1 MSFIKLPQYFWQ
13 LSSSRFNFIYA
24 LFVMAAYNIPFINA
38 VYEKDRS
45 FVAAALIV
53 VCIFLVLNIALSVLF
68 IRPLVKPLAIV
79 FCLLNASA
87 LYFMN
92 AYGVVIDK
100 IMLMN
105 VIQTDVYEVA
115 DLLNLKMAL
124 YLILLGIIPSYLI
137 YKTDI
142 AFKPLKA
149 DVQGKLTQG
158 LIFALVAGGIIGG
171 GLLHNPDTLKEH
183 KHLKNA
189 LIPVNY
195 IGAVISV
202 VKIKAKYWG
211 IELKTISE
219 GARMLPQKEGSK
231 PALIVVVIGE
241 SARDASFSLSGY
253 ERPTNEPLA
262 KYADELVYF
271 DNFYSCGTAT
281 AVSLPCIFS
290 PYPRKKFEPESERYT
305 ENVLD
310 VISRAGYKLL
320 WRENNTDCKDNC
332 NRIEQERFCNVK
344 ECPDEIL
351 LTDFAEK
358 VRSFDR
364 PALVVLHQR
373 GSHGPLYALRYP
385 KEFEIYR
392 PVCRREFLQDCTL
405 DELRNTY
412 DNTVYYTSHMLARTI
427 DELKALSDEYD
438 TAFFFT
444 SDHGESLGEN
454 GVYLHSAPYDEA
466 PDVQKHIPAMFWF
479 SEGYAE
485 ANGLDIDCVRKIRS
499 EAFSHDNVFHTL
511 LGMSR
516 VETPFYDRGLDI
528 LARCRKCLLPAFGRA
543 APQQRIFF
551 RPRRIA
557 AALQQFRQQIIAA
570 PVRQNVNTADRRRT
584 AAGRFRQRK
593 RPVENF
599 ATGHVGKNAR
609 FHIFAGKTEFVGPI
623 RRRFFRQPGIN
634 GGKHFLM
641 LGQDYPFPLQ
651 QTFKIPA
658 HQRIF
663 PAAAEQKIKRWQRHC
678 RGYVTEIIDKAVRA

>member
-13 LSSSRFNFIYA
+13 LASARFNLIYA

-149 DVQGKLTQG
+149 DAQGKLTQG

-171 GLLHNPDTLKEH
+171 GLLHNPATLKEN

-253 ERPTNEPLA
+253 KRPTNEPLA

-271 DNFYSCGTAT
+271 DNIYS
-281 AVSLPCIFS
+281 
-290 PYPRKKFEPESERYT
+290 
-305 ENVLD
+305 
-310 VISRAGYKLL
+310 
-320 WRENNTDCKDNC
+320 
-332 NRIEQERFCNVK
+332 
-344 ECPDEIL
+344 
-351 LTDFAEK
+351 
-358 VRSFDR
+358 
-364 PALVVLHQR
+364 
-373 GSHGPLYALRYP
+373 
-385 KEFEIYR
+385 
-392 PVCRREFLQDCTL
+392 
-405 DELRNTY
+405 
-412 DNTVYYTSHMLARTI
+412 
-427 DELKALSDEYD
+427 
-438 TAFFFT
+438 
-444 SDHGESLGEN
+444 
-454 GVYLHSAPYDEA
+454 
-466 PDVQKHIPAMFWF
+466 
-479 SEGYAE
+479 
-485 ANGLDIDCVRKIRS
+485 
-499 EAFSHDNVFHTL
+499 
-511 LGMSR
+511 
-516 VETPFYDRGLDI
+516 
-528 LARCRKCLLPAFGRA
+528 
-543 APQQRIFF
+543 
-551 RPRRIA
+551 
-557 AALQQFRQQIIAA
+557 
-570 PVRQNVNTADRRRT
+570 
-584 AAGRFRQRK
+584 
-593 RPVENF
+593 
-599 ATGHVGKNAR
+599 
-609 FHIFAGKTEFVGPI
+609 
-623 RRRFFRQPGIN
+623 
-634 GGKHFLM
+634 
-641 LGQDYPFPLQ
+641 
-651 QTFKIPA
+651 
-658 HQRIF
+658 
-663 PAAAEQKIKRWQRHC
+663 
-678 RGYVTEIIDKAVRA
+678 

>member
-13 LSSSRFNFIYA
+13 LFSSRFNFIYA

-45 FVAAALIV
+45 FVATALIV
-53 VCIFLVLNIALSVLF
+53 ICIFLVLNIALSVLF

-137 YKTDI
+137 YKTNI

-253 ERPTNEPLA
+253 KRPTNEPLA

-528 LARCRKCLLPAFGRA
+528 LARCRK
-543 APQQRIFF
+543 
-551 RPRRIA
+551 
-557 AALQQFRQQIIAA
+557 
-570 PVRQNVNTADRRRT
+570 
-584 AAGRFRQRK
+584 
-593 RPVENF
+593 
-599 ATGHVGKNAR
+599 
-609 FHIFAGKTEFVGPI
+609 
-623 RRRFFRQPGIN
+623 
-634 GGKHFLM
+634 
-641 LGQDYPFPLQ
+641 
-651 QTFKIPA
+651 
-658 HQRIF
+658 
-663 PAAAEQKIKRWQRHC
+663 
-678 RGYVTEIIDKAVRA
+678 